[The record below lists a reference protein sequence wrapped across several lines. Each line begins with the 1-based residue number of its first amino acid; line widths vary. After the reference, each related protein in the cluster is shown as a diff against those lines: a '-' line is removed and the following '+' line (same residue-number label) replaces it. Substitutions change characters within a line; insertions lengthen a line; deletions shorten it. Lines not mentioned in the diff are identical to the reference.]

1 MAVSSPPGTGA
12 AFRGRLGFRAARG
25 VPSALGAGGGD
36 GGPSICGNGIRII
49 ASLYPKLVLEAR
61 RVFTSYEA
69 LL

>member
-36 GGPSICGNGIRII
+36 SGPICRNRIRII

-69 LL
+69 LI